1 MKHLEQRGELVI
13 QTYANAG
20 SSFVKEKSADGQS
33 REGRMQR
40 WECPGE
46 DGLVGDI
53 HLCKIDFFSQV
64 WKFRLRERVC
74 LWGHTAYAEA
84 QV

>member
-40 WECPGE
+40 WKCPGE

-53 HLCKIDFFSQV
+53 LILKLPF
-64 WKFRLRERVC
+64 
-74 LWGHTAYAEA
+74 
-84 QV
+84 